1 MEIVYILSSDL
12 SRREKRPYGGGC
24 VELLLVDDALYLL
37 QGQISCDGDDGKFIF
52 FLTHQYKFLFFVFC
66 SVSDN
71 DGLFAFIVY
80 AHQFLV
86 AVLGTDESCLFFQL
100 GDNVGFFTT

>member
-52 FLTHQYKFLFFVFC
+52 FPDSSIQIPFLCFC
-66 SVSDN
+66 SVSDK
-71 DGLFAFIVY
+71 
-80 AHQFLV
+80 
-86 AVLGTDESCLFFQL
+86 
-100 GDNVGFFTT
+100 